1 MNINERFKEMRKALG
16 LGQVRLAEEL
26 GLSKSL
32 VGQIETGERVLREP
46 LIKLICLKYGVSESW
61 LRTGEGEMFDAPAE
75 PALSAVAQ
83 RYGLTDEQRRLVEAY
98 LHLTHAEREI
108 IIGLAREIT
117 AGREPA
123 DYEPTIRRML
133 YLLPVS
139 AGNGTPTLEETG
151 EEIDIKKTPASER
164 ADYVLR
170 ISGTSMEPD
179 FPDGSLILVQ
189 RTPSVDVGEL
199 GIFYADGRVYFK
211 RLGVRELKSLNPEVP
226 NIPLAGAEVITEGR
240 VLGPAEQV

>member
-1 MNINERFKEMRKALG
+1 MNINERFKTMRKELG
-16 LGQVRLAEEL
+16 ISQIRLAEEL
-26 GLSKSL
+26 GVSKGL
-32 VGQIETGERVLREP
+32 VGLIETGARDINEP

-123 DYEPTIRRML
+123 DYEPTLRRML

-139 AGNGTPTLEETG
+139 AGSGQPVLEETG
-151 EEIDIKKTPASER
+151 EEIDIKKTPAAER
-164 ADYVLR
+164 AEYVLK
-170 ISGTSMEPD
+170 ISGDSMEPD
-179 FPDGSLILVQ
+179 YHDGQLILVQ

-211 RLGVRELKSLNPEVP
+211 RLGVRELISLNPEVP
-226 NIPLAGAEVITEGR
+226 NIPLAGAEVVTEGR
-240 VLGPAEQV
+240 VLGPAETV